1 VVIAERLA
9 QIYGDHDDLLV
20 DVVHRDVDKP
30 PRRP

>member
-1 VVIAERLA
+1 VVAEHLGHVYENR
-9 QIYGDHDDLLV
+9 GDYLI

>member
-1 VVIAERLA
+1 VIAEHLVRD
-9 QIYGDHDDLLV
+9 YESRGDFLV

>member
-9 QIYGDHDDLLV
+9 EIYGDRGELLV

>member
-1 VVIAERLA
+1 VVIAEHLA
-9 QIYGDHDDLLV
+9 SVYAEREEFLV